1 MKKIGLILLGLL
13 LSACSTSKSDMEDE
27 QSSTIADTIT
37 GIVGITPT
45 PPNDPLPNL
54 PPKNRALPP
63 LQTSANFKHNVAQGK
78 YPLPS
83 QSSRFNSI
91 MAQNGAVLTLWAL
104 APRNWLWGY
113 APLDSL
119 NFGNIRNWR
128 VEPVPNQPEHFRFIN
143 QQLASCVEAYGN
155 GLIHNSCN
163 QTKLSQAFLLIPT
176 TSGAVMIKNVQQGRC
191 VTYNPVSSQNYT
203 TITLSNC
210 TAPFRN
216 DADQAWYLTPPL
228 LPATPQIAH

>member
-13 LSACSTSKSDMEDE
+13 CAGCSIFTHHLEVT
-27 QSSTIADTIT
+27 QSSPIT
-37 GIVGITPT
+37 GILGIDPT
-45 PPNDPLPNL
+45 PPADPLPNL
-54 PPKNRALPP
+54 PPQNRVLPP
-63 LQTSANFKHNVAQGK
+63 QQTSVTFKQNIAQGK

-83 QSSRFNSI
+83 QHSRFNSL
-91 MAQNGAVLTLWAL
+91 MAQNGAVLTIWAL

-163 QTKLSQAFLLIPT
+163 QTNLAQAFLLIPT
-176 TSGAVMIKNVQQGRC
+176 TSGAILIKSVKQGRC
-191 VTYNPVSSQNYT
+191 VTYNPVSSQDYT
-203 TITLSNC
+203 TITLSTC
-210 TAPFRN
+210 TAPFSN
-216 DADQAWYLTPPL
+216 EADQAWCLAPPL
-228 LPATPQIAH
+228 LSATPQINH